1 MDMLKIEQQRQ
12 ALEGNLQQLRQSLK
26 YWQAFEAEYEGLK
39 EEILDAQPNVDAAKL
54 DALST
59 AYDGELVTKQVIREL
74 AGLDNGTPRTGQQI
88 VRDLEKRVEY
98 VQRNCEVIQRRF
110 FDAEAKLE
118 EFDFAAM
125 RDAENFL
132 SGGGSGGEGFPLT
145 EIHEELDEDG
155 NVISSRLERPEEKQ
169 ARLVE

>member
-88 VRDLEKRVEY
+88 VRDLERRVEY
-98 VQRNCEVIQRRF
+98 VQRNCE
-110 FDAEAKLE
+110 
-118 EFDFAAM
+118 
-125 RDAENFL
+125 
-132 SGGGSGGEGFPLT
+132 
-145 EIHEELDEDG
+145 
-155 NVISSRLERPEEKQ
+155 
-169 ARLVE
+169 